1 MHKGRRSEW
10 EEGGGRYNAVVLDI
24 CYKSRSPAVWERAVL
39 KLSFK
44 MQRFRLRDFGFLQF
58 GASMKTL
65 D

>member
-1 MHKGRRSEW
+1 MCTRVGVQSGRR
-10 EEGGGRYNAVVLDI
+10 LDI